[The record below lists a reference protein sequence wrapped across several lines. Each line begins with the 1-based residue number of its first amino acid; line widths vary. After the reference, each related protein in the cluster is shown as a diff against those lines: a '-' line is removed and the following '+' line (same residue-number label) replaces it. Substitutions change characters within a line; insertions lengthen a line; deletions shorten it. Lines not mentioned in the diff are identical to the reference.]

1 MNNQIYEQT
10 YSQVVEPS
18 YGAKRDAV
26 QDNDLE
32 LDVRKHEYSISTRT
46 DMTKHESY
54 TIDPIGCTDA
64 DDAFSIFVE
73 GGKMYLAIHIADPT
87 EYIPLSSLLWRD
99 ICKRVTTKY
108 PSNRPPIHMMPASV
122 LSLASLH
129 SSGVHETKNAITVL
143 SEINPET
150 YEIINE
156 IKLLF
161 TKIRVGKETQYT
173 YEKASENMDTVN
185 ALKHGLRISE
195 VLKTKRGLNTKGV
208 KLSEVNASYPVFDG
222 DHVYLRISEK
232 GEKQLKEMIAEFAI
246 FANSFVGEYLK
257 INLNVGIFRTC
268 NASEWLQ
275 NVYQGI
281 TGQELLKEII
291 SNGIKAD
298 YMSHVSSHDLVGMA
312 EYCHFTSPIR
322 RLADSVCH
330 YLLKY
335 IYLNSTMPFSESELE
350 QYANMC
356 LTVAKQDKKTQ
367 YLDIKFRLL
376 QVIHNML
383 LSGEHVTLEYY
394 VTSYSGLFLNVIVSK
409 INEFQT
415 SNKTSDKTSDKTS
428 EGSDGCFATKGSD
441 GCFASFDVHMSYTL
455 RVKKYIKPIEPKQMH
470 CVKITR
476 VNCFEKHDENTL
488 PELDEQLLHGQC
500 HTYIYRLKC

>member
-1 MNNQIYEQT
+1 MYMNNQIYEQT

-26 QDNDLE
+26 QDNELE

-64 DDAFSIFVE
+64 DDAFSVFTE
-73 GGKMYLAIHIADPT
+73 NDKMYLAIHIADPT
-87 EYIPLSSLLWRD
+87 EYIPLSSALWRD

-122 LSLASLH
+122 LSLASLQGVQRVILTQH
-129 SSGVHETKNAITVL
+129 SSGVNEIKNAITVL

-173 YEKASENMDTVN
+173 YESASENMDTVN
-185 ALKHGLRISE
+185 ALKHGIRISE
-195 VLKTKRGLNTKGV
+195 ALKTKRGLKTKGV

-257 INLNVGIFRTC
+257 IHLNVGIFRTC

-281 TGQELLKEII
+281 TGQDLLKEII

-298 YMSHVSSHDLVGMA
+298 YLSHVSSHDLVGMA

-322 RLADSVCH
+322 RLADCVCH

-335 IYLNSTMPFSESELE
+335 IHLNSTMPFSESELE
-350 QYANMC
+350 EYANKC
-356 LTVAKQDKKTQ
+356 LTVAKQDKKIQ

-383 LSGEHVTLEYY
+383 LCGESVTLEYY

-409 INEFQT
+409 INVH
-415 SNKTSDKTSDKTS
+415 
-428 EGSDGCFATKGSD
+428 
-441 GCFASFDVHMSYTL
+441 ASFDVHMSYTL

-470 CVKITR
+470 CVKITQ
-476 VNCFEKHDENTL
+476 VNCFVKHDENTL
-488 PELDEQLLHGQC
+488 PELDEQLLRG
-500 HTYIYRLKC
+500 

>member
-1 MNNQIYEQT
+1 MNNQNYEQT

-26 QDNDLE
+26 QDKAFESDIGP
-32 LDVRKHEYSISTRT
+32 HEYSISTRT

-54 TIDPIGCTDA
+54 TIDPTGCSDA

-73 GGKMYLAIHIADPT
+73 GEKMHLAIHIADPT
-87 EYIPLSSLLWRD
+87 EYIPLSSALWHD

-108 PSNRPPIHMMPASV
+108 PSNRPPIHMMPTSV
-122 LSLASLH
+122 LSLASLQG
-129 SSGVHETKNAITVL
+129 SSGVHTIKKAITVL
-143 SEINPET
+143 SEINPDT
-150 YEIINE
+150 YEIVNE

-161 TKIRVGKETQYT
+161 TDIRVGKETQYT
-173 YEKASENMDTVN
+173 YESASKNMDTVDV
-185 ALKHGLRISE
+185 LKHGLRIAK
-195 VLKTKRGLNTKGV
+195 VLKTKRSQITKGV
-208 KLSEVNASYPVFDG
+208 KLSEVNASYPVFED

-257 INLNVGIFRTC
+257 IHLNVGIFRTC

-298 YMSHVSSHDLVGMA
+298 YLSHVSSHDLVGMA

-322 RLADSVCH
+322 RLADCVCH

-335 IYLNSTMPFSESELE
+335 IHLNSTSETHVTMPFSESELE

-356 LTVAKQDKKTQ
+356 LTVAKQDKKIQ

-383 LSGEHVTLEYY
+383 FAGEHVTLEYY
-394 VTSYSGLFLNVIVSK
+394 VTSYSGLFLNAIVSK
-409 INEFQT
+409 INE
-415 SNKTSDKTSDKTS
+415 
-428 EGSDGCFATKGSD
+428 
-441 GCFASFDVHMSYTL
+441 FDVHMSYTL
-455 RVKKYIKPIEPKQMH
+455 RVKKYNKHIEPKQIH
-470 CVKITR
+470 CVKITH

-488 PELDEQLLHGQC
+488 PELDEQLLRG
-500 HTYIYRLKC
+500 

>member
-18 YGAKRDAV
+18 YGAKRDPT
-26 QDNDLE
+26 QDAELE

-64 DDAFSIFVE
+64 DDAFSVFTE
-73 GGKMYLAIHIADPT
+73 NGKMYLAIHIADPT
-87 EYIPLSSLLWRD
+87 EYIPLSSSLWRD

-122 LSLASLH
+122 LSLASLQ
-129 SSGVHETKNAITVL
+129 GTNTIKNAITVL
-143 SEINPET
+143 AEINPET

-161 TKIRVGKETQYT
+161 TDIRVGKETQYT
-173 YEKASENMDTVN
+173 YESASKNMDTVN
-185 ALKHGLRISE
+185 TFKHGLRISE
-195 VLKTKRGLNTKGV
+195 VLKTKRSQITKGV

-257 INLNVGIFRTC
+257 IHLNVGIFRTC

-322 RLADSVCH
+322 RLADCVCH

-335 IYLNSTMPFSESELE
+335 IHLNSTMPFSESELE
-350 QYANMC
+350 EYANMC

-383 LSGEHVTLEYY
+383 LLNEHVTLEYY

-409 INEFQT
+409 INVH
-415 SNKTSDKTSDKTS
+415 
-428 EGSDGCFATKGSD
+428 
-441 GCFASFDVHMSYTL
+441 ASFDVHMSYTL

-488 PELDEQLLHGQC
+488 PELDEQLLRG
-500 HTYIYRLKC
+500 

>member
-1 MNNQIYEQT
+1 MNNQTYEQT

-32 LDVRKHEYSISTRT
+32 LDIGPHEYSISTRT
-46 DMTKHESY
+46 DMSKHESY

-73 GGKMYLAIHIADPT
+73 GEKMYLAIHIADPT
-87 EYIPLSSLLWRD
+87 EYIPLSSALWRD

-122 LSLASLH
+122 LSLASLQGSSGVQRVNLTQH
-129 SSGVHETKNAITVL
+129 SSGVHTIKKAITVL
-143 SEINPET
+143 SEINPDT
-150 YEIINE
+150 YEIVNE

-161 TKIRVGKETQYT
+161 TDIRVGKETQYT
-173 YEKASENMDTVN
+173 YESASKNMDTVD
-185 ALKHGLRISE
+185 ALKHGLRIAE
-195 VLKTKRGLNTKGV
+195 VLKTKRSQITKGV
-208 KLSEVNASYPVFDG
+208 KLSEVNASYPVFEE

-257 INLNVGIFRTC
+257 IHLNVGIFRTC
-268 NASEWLQ
+268 NASAWLQ
-275 NVYQGI
+275 NVYPGI

-298 YMSHVSSHDLVGMA
+298 YLSHVSSHDLVGMA

-322 RLADSVCH
+322 RLADCVCH
-330 YLLKY
+330 YLLKC
-335 IYLNSTMPFSESELE
+335 IHLNSTMPFSESELE

-356 LTVAKQDKKTQ
+356 LTVAKQDKKIQ

-383 LSGEHVTLEYY
+383 FTGEHVTLEYY

-409 INEFQT
+409 IHSIE
-415 SNKTSDKTSDKTS
+415 
-428 EGSDGCFATKGSD
+428 
-441 GCFASFDVHMSYTL
+441 SFDVHMSYTL
-455 RVKKYIKPIEPKQMH
+455 RVKKYNNPIEPKQMH
-470 CVKITR
+470 CVAITR

-488 PELDEQLLHGQC
+488 PELDTQLLCG
-500 HTYIYRLKC
+500 

>member
-1 MNNQIYEQT
+1 MYMNNQNYEQT

-18 YGAKRDAV
+18 YGIKRDAV
-26 QDNDLE
+26 QDHDLE

-73 GGKMYLAIHIADPT
+73 DGKMYLAIHIADPT
-87 EYIPLSSLLWRD
+87 EYIPLSSALWRD

-122 LSLASLH
+122 LSLASLQSVERVILTQH
-129 SSGVHETKNAITVL
+129 SSGVHTIKKAITVL

-150 YEIINE
+150 YEIVNE

-161 TKIRVGKETQYT
+161 TDIRVGKETQYT
-173 YEKASENMDTVN
+173 YESASKNMDTLDALD
-185 ALKHGLRISE
+185 ALKHGLRIAE
-195 VLKTKRGLNTKGV
+195 VLKTKRSQITKGV
-208 KLSEVNASYPVFDG
+208 KLSEVNASYPVFEE

-257 INLNVGIFRTC
+257 IHLNVGIFRTC

-275 NVYQGI
+275 NVYPGI

-298 YMSHVSSHDLVGMA
+298 YMSHVSSHDFVGMA

-322 RLADSVCH
+322 RLADCVCH
-330 YLLKY
+330 YLLKC
-335 IYLNSTMPFSESELE
+335 IHLNSTMPFSESELE
-350 QYANMC
+350 QYANIC

-383 LSGEHVTLEYY
+383 LCGEHVTLEYY
-394 VTSYSGLFLNVIVSK
+394 VTSYSGLFLNVIISK
-409 INEFQT
+409 INAFV
-415 SNKTSDKTSDKTS
+415 
-428 EGSDGCFATKGSD
+428 
-441 GCFASFDVHMSYTL
+441 VHMSYTL
-455 RVKKYIKPIEPKQMH
+455 RVKKYNNPIEPKQMH

-488 PELDEQLLHGQC
+488 PELDDKLLRG
-500 HTYIYRLKC
+500 

>member
-32 LDVRKHEYSISTRT
+32 LDIGPHEYSISTRT
-46 DMTKHESY
+46 DMSKHESY

-73 GGKMYLAIHIADPT
+73 GEKMYLAIHIADPT
-87 EYIPLSSLLWRD
+87 EYIPLSSSLWRD

-122 LSLASLH
+122 LSLASLQ
-129 SSGVHETKNAITVL
+129 GTNEIKNAITVL
-143 SEINPET
+143 AEINPET

-161 TKIRVGKETQYT
+161 TKIRVGEETRYT
-173 YEKASENMDTVN
+173 YESASENMDTF
-185 ALKHGLRISE
+185 KHGLRISE
-195 VLKTKRGLNTKGV
+195 VLKTKRSQITKGV
-208 KLSEVNASYPVFDG
+208 KLSEVNASYPVFDR

-232 GEKQLKEMIAEFAI
+232 DEKQLKEMIAEFAI

-257 INLNVGIFRTC
+257 IHLNVGIFRTC

-298 YMSHVSSHDLVGMA
+298 YLSHVSSHDLVGMA

-322 RLADSVCH
+322 RLADCVCH
-330 YLLKY
+330 YLLKH
-335 IYLNSTMPFSESELE
+335 IHLNSTMPFSESELE

-356 LTVAKQDKKTQ
+356 LTVAKQDKKIQ

-409 INEFQT
+409 INVH
-415 SNKTSDKTSDKTS
+415 
-428 EGSDGCFATKGSD
+428 
-441 GCFASFDVHMSYTL
+441 ASFDVHMSYTL

-488 PELDEQLLHGQC
+488 PELDAQLLRG
-500 HTYIYRLKC
+500 

>member
-1 MNNQIYEQT
+1 MNNQNYEQT
-10 YSQVVEPS
+10 YSHVVEPS

-32 LDVRKHEYSISTRT
+32 LDIGPHEYSISTRT

-73 GGKMYLAIHIADPT
+73 GEKMYLAIHIADPT
-87 EYIPLSSLLWRD
+87 EYIPLSSALWRD

-108 PSNRPPIHMMPASV
+108 PSNRPPIHMMPASI
-122 LSLASLH
+122 LSLASLQG
-129 SSGVHETKNAITVL
+129 SSGVQRVKHAITVL
-143 SEINPET
+143 SEINPDT
-150 YEIINE
+150 YEIVNE

-161 TKIRVGKETQYT
+161 TDIRVGKETQYT
-173 YEKASENMDTVN
+173 YESASENIDTVD
-185 ALKHGLRISE
+185 ALKHGLRIAE
-195 VLKTKRGLNTKGV
+195 VLKTKRSQITKGV
-208 KLSEVNASYPVFDG
+208 KLSEVNASYPVFEE

-257 INLNVGIFRTC
+257 IHLNVGIFRTC
-268 NASEWLQ
+268 NASAWLQ
-275 NVYQGI
+275 NVYPGI

-298 YMSHVSSHDLVGMA
+298 YLSHVSSHDLVGMA

-322 RLADSVCH
+322 RLADCVCH

-335 IYLNSTMPFSESELE
+335 IHLNSTSETHLEMPFTESELE
-350 QYANMC
+350 QYANIC
-356 LTVAKQDKKTQ
+356 LTVAKQDKKIQ

-383 LSGEHVTLEYY
+383 LCGEHVTLEYY

-409 INEFQT
+409 IHSIE
-415 SNKTSDKTSDKTS
+415 
-428 EGSDGCFATKGSD
+428 
-441 GCFASFDVHMSYTL
+441 SFDVHMSYTL
-455 RVKKYIKPIEPKQMH
+455 RVKKYNKHIEPKQMH

-488 PELDEQLLHGQC
+488 PELDEQLLRG
-500 HTYIYRLKC
+500 

>member
-1 MNNQIYEQT
+1 MNNQNYEQT

-32 LDVRKHEYSISTRT
+32 LDIGSHEYSISTRK

-54 TIDPIGCTDA
+54 TIDPTGCTDA

-73 GGKMYLAIHIADPT
+73 GEKMYLAIHIADPT
-87 EYIPLSSLLWRD
+87 EYIPLSSKLWRD

-122 LSLASLH
+122 LSLASLQS
-129 SSGVHETKNAITVL
+129 SSGVQRVKHAITVL
-143 SEINPET
+143 SEINPDT
-150 YEIINE
+150 YEIVNE

-161 TKIRVGKETQYT
+161 TDIRVGKETQYT
-173 YEKASENMDTVN
+173 YESASENMDTLD
-185 ALKHGLRISE
+185 ALKHGLMIAE
-195 VLKTKRGLNTKGV
+195 VLKTKRSQITKGV

-222 DHVYLRISEK
+222 DHVYLQISEK

-257 INLNVGIFRTC
+257 IHLNVGIFRTC

-298 YMSHVSSHDLVGMA
+298 YLSHVSSHDLVGMA

-322 RLADSVCH
+322 RLADCVCH

-335 IYLNSTMPFSESELE
+335 IHLNSTMPFSESELE

-356 LTVAKQDKKTQ
+356 LTVAKQDKKIQ

-383 LSGEHVTLEYY
+383 LLNEHVTLEYY
-394 VTSYSGLFLNVIVSK
+394 VTSYSGLFLNVIISK
-409 INEFQT
+409 INTFQ
-415 SNKTSDKTSDKTS
+415 TSDKTSKRSDSCFATK
-428 EGSDGCFATKGSD
+428 GSDGCFATKGSD
-441 GCFASFDVHMSYTL
+441 GCFATFDVHMSYTL
-455 RVKKYIKPIEPKQMH
+455 RVKKYNKHIEPKQMH

-488 PELDEQLLHGQC
+488 SELDEQLLRG
-500 HTYIYRLKC
+500 

>member
-1 MNNQIYEQT
+1 
-10 YSQVVEPS
+10 
-18 YGAKRDAV
+18 
-26 QDNDLE
+26 
-32 LDVRKHEYSISTRT
+32 
-46 DMTKHESY
+46 MTKHESY

-64 DDAFSIFVE
+64 DDAFSVFTE
-73 GGKMYLAIHIADPT
+73 NGKMYLAIHIADPT
-87 EYIPLSSLLWRD
+87 EYIPLSSSLWCD

-122 LSLASLH
+122 LSLASLQGVQRVILTQH
-129 SSGVHETKNAITVL
+129 SSGVNEIKNAITVL
-143 SEINPET
+143 AEINPET

-161 TKIRVGKETQYT
+161 TEIRVGEETRYT
-173 YEKASENMDTVN
+173 YESASKNMDTVK
-185 ALKHGLRISE
+185 ALKHGIGISE
-195 VLKTKRGLNTKGV
+195 VLKTKRGQITKGV

-257 INLNVGIFRTC
+257 IHLNVGIFRTC

-322 RLADSVCH
+322 RLADCVCH

-335 IYLNSTMPFSESELE
+335 IHLNSTMPFSESELE

-356 LTVAKQDKKTQ
+356 LTVAKQDKKIQ

-383 LSGEHVTLEYY
+383 LCGEHVTLEYY

-409 INEFQT
+409 INAHT
-415 SNKTSDKTSDKTS
+415 
-428 EGSDGCFATKGSD
+428 
-441 GCFASFDVHMSYTL
+441 SFDVHMSYTL

-488 PELDEQLLHGQC
+488 PELDEQLLRG
-500 HTYIYRLKC
+500 

>member
-1 MNNQIYEQT
+1 MNNQNYEQT

-32 LDVRKHEYSISTRT
+32 LDIGPHEYSISTRT

-73 GGKMYLAIHIADPT
+73 GEKMYLAIHIADPT
-87 EYIPLSSLLWRD
+87 EYIPLSSALWRD

-122 LSLASLH
+122 LSLASLQSSSGVQRVILTQHSSGVQRVNLTQH
-129 SSGVHETKNAITVL
+129 SSGVHTIKKAITVL
-143 SEINPET
+143 SEINPDT
-150 YEIINE
+150 YEIVNE

-161 TKIRVGKETQYT
+161 TDIRVGKETQYT
-173 YEKASENMDTVN
+173 YESASKNMDTVN
-185 ALKHGLRISE
+185 ALKHGLRIAE
-195 VLKTKRGLNTKGV
+195 VLKTKRSQITKGV
-208 KLSEVNASYPVFDG
+208 KLSEVNASYPVFEE

-257 INLNVGIFRTC
+257 IHLNVGIFRTC

-322 RLADSVCH
+322 RLADCVCH

-335 IYLNSTMPFSESELE
+335 IHLNSTSETHLEMPFTESELE

-356 LTVAKQDKKTQ
+356 LTVAKQDKKIQ

-383 LSGEHVTLEYY
+383 LTGKHVVLEYY

-409 INEFQT
+409 IHSIE
-415 SNKTSDKTSDKTS
+415 
-428 EGSDGCFATKGSD
+428 
-441 GCFASFDVHMSYTL
+441 SFDVHMSYTL
-455 RVKKYIKPIEPKQMH
+455 RVKKYNKPIEPKQMH

-488 PELDEQLLHGQC
+488 PELDEQLLRG
-500 HTYIYRLKC
+500 